1 LEGKVSKNQN
11 LDAELEKLR
20 AGVQKSLNQVKQAGK
35 ALSEERKA
43 GFPSFT
49 EELEIMLKDL
59 GIPEAKLEIGHTE
72 SEPGPDGMD
81 EITLKFSAN
90 KGVPPKPFREV
101 ASGGEFSRLMFC
113 IKKLLAQST
122 ALPTLVLDE
131 IDTGISGE
139 IAIKM
144 ARMMKEMSKHHQV
157 IAITHLPQIA
167 AAGSFHYFV
176 YKDSSNRKA
185 ISRIRELQDE
195 ERIREIAKMIG
206 GDAPSPAAFDSAR
219 ELLVKGS

>member
-1 LEGKVSKNQN
+1 MS
-11 LDAELEKLR
+11 
-20 AGVQKSLNQVKQAGK
+20 
-35 ALSEERKA
+35 RKA

-49 EELEIMLKDL
+49 KELEIMLKDL
-59 GIPEAKLEIGHTE
+59 GIPEARLEIGHAG

-113 IKKLLAQST
+113 IKKLLARST

-139 IAIKM
+139 VAIKM
-144 ARMMKEMSKHHQV
+144 ARLMKEMSTHHQV

-167 AAGSFHYFV
+167 GYADAHFQVEKGVSEQRTTTRVRLLNTDDRVEELAVMLGMPSDGTRRSAQEIVAEAAST
-176 YKDSSNRKA
+176 K
-185 ISRIRELQDE
+185 
-195 ERIREIAKMIG
+195 
-206 GDAPSPAAFDSAR
+206 SA
-219 ELLVKGS
+219 GTWGA